1 MSIRAIDRW
10 SKHML
15 KVSKK
20 LEHQCNV
27 GQVFA
32 HLFYFQRHNDLD
44 TGHKWNVHKTFRRA
58 SGSSCN

>member
-1 MSIRAIDRW
+1 MSIGAIDRW

-32 HLFYFQRHNDLD
+32 HLFYFQSHNDLD
-44 TGHKWNVHKTFRRA
+44 TGHKWNVH
-58 SGSSCN
+58 